1 MIIPWQSLN
10 HDTLENVLESI
21 VLREGTDYGAHELTL
36 AEKTARLRRALEC
49 GRAVLVWSELHQSLD
64 IKEKS
69 SFGQ

>member
-10 HDTLENVLESI
+10 SDTLQNVLESI

-36 AEKTARLRRALEC
+36 SEKTTRLRHQLEQ
-49 GRAVLVWSELHQSLD
+49 GHVVLVWSELHQSLD